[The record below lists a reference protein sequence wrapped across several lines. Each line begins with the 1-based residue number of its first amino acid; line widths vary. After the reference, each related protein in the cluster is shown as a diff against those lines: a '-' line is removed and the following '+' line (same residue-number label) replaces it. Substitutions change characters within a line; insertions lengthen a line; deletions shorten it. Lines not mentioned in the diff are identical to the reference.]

1 MGRARDEQRDSSL
14 SFVLIAGCTLYL
26 FIHCPH
32 CRLSIVLSVDWLT
45 SSSSIICHPHCQSF
59 VVLIVDCLS
68 SSTSV
73 VRRRRP
79 CHPMSSSS
87 ISIILAK
94 RMVQNHRNQPQT
106 TFFLSNN
113 NMVKRGGPNGRPYN
127 PPWPLAPQPFR
138 PLFDCC
144 VVVFWDQAA

>member
-14 SFVLIAGCTLYL
+14 SFVLIAGCTPSS
-26 FIHCPH
+26 FIHRPH
-32 CRLSIVLSVDWLT
+32 CRLSVVLSVDRLT
-45 SSSSIICHPHCQSF
+45 SSSSIIRRPHCQPF
-59 VVLIVDCLS
+59 VVLIVDFLL

-73 VRRRRP
+73 VRCPCP

-94 RMVQNHRNQPQT
+94 RMVRNHSNQPQT
-106 TFFLSNN
+106 TLFFSNN
-113 NMVKRGGPNGRPYN
+113 NMVKRGGPNGRPYS
-127 PPWPLAPQPFR
+127 PPWPLAPQPFC

-144 VVVFWDQAA
+144 VVVVWDQAA